1 MQGYDPGPPTLR
13 PLVEQAVPDAPAKSA
28 LAPTPGTP
36 EAGGQRTVTVSS
48 PPGTGGF
55 APAPSIATGARL
67 RARGAA
73 RREVPFRPVS
83 VAPPN
88 VCKVTISVPYRF
100 GGVPRP
106 ALGPAADEGLARRLK
121 ALACTAP
128 LHDLD
133 ARKANLAGEY
143 SVYAMAEIALS
154 AIDLVTLNMDF
165 DTGADHEQVI
175 LRLLPRAAAQA
186 PRRPAAEHERVARWV
201 LENLINVG
209 SVDRGFR
216 AVYGTFGADGEYV
229 RRDYDFKLVEEVPG
243 PDGGVY
249 LRTTDEAVN
258 VLVGALDTDVTSA
271 QIAAEVKLEVLISR
285 GRLADARL
293 AAEQARY
300 RTVQYAESL
309 RRALEATRRNV
320 RAVDWLQAVPDLIA
334 EALDHVA
341 DRYRHENAILTNIR
355 RARDEAESPDER
367 TGEHKRRA
375 AELVD
380 IVKDCIRR
388 HTQLQS
394 RLLEAGP
401 LFRAE
406 QDRQAFAP
414 PRAQSGTD
422 LYGQVLAPV
431 LTLPVERATRATDA
445 FFAEGAGLRTP
456 PVVRI
461 GDLVDVLLTPPVE
474 RDHLGAEMPQ
484 PDLTETPDD
493 SRFNDRQLDS
503 ALDLLDLPPDAP
515 RRLSGL
521 LAEARRSD
529 PELPYLLALLAVH
542 AASPPVGVA
551 YRQGEERLLFAVDD
565 GTPLDDP
572 EFGGADLIV
581 GTALLD
587 AAGMA
592 AERAS

>member
-1 MQGYDPGPPTLR
+1 MTSPASTDRVPPQL
-13 PLVEQAVPDAPAKSA
+13 SA
-28 LAPTPGTP
+28 G
-36 EAGGQRTVTVSS
+36 
-48 PPGTGGF
+48 
-55 APAPSIATGARL
+55 
-67 RARGAA
+67 
-73 RREVPFRPVS
+73 
-83 VAPPN
+83 
-88 VCKVTISVPYRF
+88 
-100 GGVPRP
+100 PRP
-106 ALGPAADEGLARRLK
+106 ALGPAADEGLARRLR

-128 LHDLD
+128 IHDLD
-133 ARKANLAGEY
+133 VRKANLAGEY
-143 SVYAMAEIALS
+143 SVYGMAEIALA

-165 DTGADHEQVI
+165 DTGADHDQIVA
-175 LRLLPRAAAQA
+175 RLLPRIAAQA
-186 PRRPAAEHERVARWV
+186 PQRPVAEHERVARWV

-216 AVYGTFGADGEYV
+216 AAYGTFAPDGTYV
-229 RRDYDFKLVEEVPG
+229 RRDYDFKLIEEVPG
-243 PDGGVY
+243 HGGVVY

-271 QIAAEVKLEVLISR
+271 QIAAEVKLEVLIRR
-285 GRLADARL
+285 GRLADAQL

-300 RTVQYAESL
+300 RTVQYSETL

-320 RAVDWLQAVPDLIA
+320 RAVDWLNAVPDMIA

-355 RARDEAESPDER
+355 KARDEIEDAEN
-367 TGEHKRRA
+367 KRRA

-406 QDRQAFAP
+406 QDRQAFATP
-414 PRAQSGTD
+414 MTSSGID
-422 LYGQVLAPV
+422 LYGHLVAPV
-431 LTLPVERATRATDA
+431 LPLPLERAVRVTDA
-445 FFAEGAGLRTP
+445 FFARGTGLRTP
-456 PVVRI
+456 LSVRV
-461 GDLVDVLLTPPVE
+461 GDLVDLLLTPPVE
-474 RDHLGAEMPQ
+474 REHLGAEMPE
-484 PDLTETPDD
+484 PDLIATPDD
-493 SRFNDRQLDS
+493 SRFSEEQL
-503 ALDLLDLPPDAP
+503 AAATELLDLPADAP

-521 LAEARRSD
+521 LAEARRRD
-529 PELPYLLALLAVH
+529 ADLPYLVALLAVH
-542 AASPPVGVA
+542 AASPAVGTA
-551 YRQGEERLLFAVDD
+551 YRQGEQKLVFAVDD
-565 GTPLDDP
+565 GTELDDP

-592 AERAS
+592 ADRTEAA

>member
-1 MQGYDPGPPTLR
+1 MH
-13 PLVEQAVPDAPAKSA
+13 APS
-28 LAPTPGTP
+28 
-36 EAGGQRTVTVSS
+36 
-48 PPGTGGF
+48 
-55 APAPSIATGARL
+55 PAP
-67 RARGAA
+67 
-73 RREVPFRPVS
+73 
-83 VAPPN
+83 
-88 VCKVTISVPYRF
+88 
-100 GGVPRP
+100 
-106 ALGPAADEGLARRLK
+106 GPAADEGLARRLR

-133 ARKANLAGEY
+133 VRKANLAGEY
-143 SVYAMAEIALS
+143 GTYAMAEVALA
-154 AIDLVTLNMDF
+154 AIDLVTLHMDF
-165 DTGADHEQVI
+165 DTGADHEEIVA
-175 LRLLPRAAAQA
+175 RLLPRVAAQA

-216 AVYGTFGADGEYV
+216 AVYGTFGPDGAYV

-243 PDGGVY
+243 PGGGVY

-285 GRLADARL
+285 GRLADAQL

-300 RTVQYAESL
+300 RTVQYAEAL
-309 RRALEATRRNV
+309 RRTLDATRRDV
-320 RAVDWLQAVPDLIA
+320 RAVDWLRRVPDMIA

-355 RARDEAESPDER
+355 RARDEAEEAD
-367 TGEHKRRA
+367 HKRRA

-414 PRAQSGTD
+414 PAAHAGID
-422 LYGQVLAPV
+422 LYGQLVTPL
-431 LTLPVERATRATDA
+431 LPLPLEHAVRVADA
-445 FFAEGAGLRTP
+445 FFAHGTGFRTP
-456 PVVRI
+456 GAVRVT
-461 GDLVDVLLTPPVE
+461 DLVDLLLTPPAPRE
-474 RDHLGAEMPQ
+474 HLGAEMPE
-484 PDLTETPDD
+484 PDLIATPAD
-493 SRFNDRQLDS
+493 SRFSPEQLD
-503 ALDLLDLPPDAP
+503 AAMELLDMPADAP

-521 LAEARRSD
+521 IADARRRD
-529 PELPYLLALLAVH
+529 PELPYLVALLAVH
-542 AASPPVGVA
+542 AASPPVGTA
-551 YRQGEERLLFAVDD
+551 YRQGEQRLLFAVDD
-565 GTPLDDP
+565 GTELDDP
-572 EFGGADLIV
+572 DFGGADLIV
-581 GTALLD
+581 GQALLD

-592 AERAS
+592 ADRTEAA

>member
-1 MQGYDPGPPTLR
+1 MT
-13 PLVEQAVPDAPAKSA
+13 
-28 LAPTPGTP
+28 
-36 EAGGQRTVTVSS
+36 S
-48 PPGTGGF
+48 PPPGAAAPQLNTAEGAGR
-55 APAPSIATGARL
+55 PAP
-67 RARGAA
+67 
-73 RREVPFRPVS
+73 
-83 VAPPN
+83 
-88 VCKVTISVPYRF
+88 
-100 GGVPRP
+100 
-106 ALGPAADEGLARRLK
+106 GPAADEGLARRLR

-143 SVYAMAEIALS
+143 GVYAMAEVALA
-154 AIDLVTLNMDF
+154 AIDLVTLHMDF
-165 DTGADHEQVI
+165 DTGADHEQIVA
-175 LRLLPRAAAQA
+175 RLLPRVAAQA
-186 PRRPAAEHERVARWV
+186 PERPAAEHDRVARWV

-216 AVYGTFGADGEYV
+216 AVYGTFGPDGVYV
-229 RRDYDFKLVEEVPG
+229 RRDYDFKLIEEVPG
-243 PDGGVY
+243 PGGSVY

-285 GRLADARL
+285 GRLADAQL

-300 RTVQYAESL
+300 RTVQYAETL
-309 RRALEATRRNV
+309 RRTLDATRRNV
-320 RAVDWLQAVPDLIA
+320 RAVDWLSTVPELIS

-355 RARDEAESPDER
+355 KARDEAE
-367 TGEHKRRA
+367 GAEHKRRA

-414 PRAQSGTD
+414 PAPRSGYD
-422 LYGQVLAPV
+422 LYGQLLAPV
-431 LTLPVERATRATDA
+431 LPLPVERAGRVTDA
-445 FFAEGAGLRTP
+445 FFARGTGLRTP
-456 PVVRI
+456 TSVRM
-461 GDLVDVLLTPPVE
+461 GDLVEMLLTPPVE
-474 RDHLGAEMPQ
+474 REHLGAEMPE
-484 PDLTETPDD
+484 PDLIATPDD
-493 SRFNDRQLDS
+493 SRFSEEQL
-503 ALDLLDLPPDAP
+503 AAAMELLELPADAP

-521 LAEARRSD
+521 LADARRRD
-529 PELPYLLALLAVH
+529 PELPYLIALLAVH
-542 AASPPVGVA
+542 AASPPVGTA
-551 YRQGEERLLFAVDD
+551 YRQGEQRLLFAVDD
-565 GTPLDDP
+565 GTELDDP

-592 AERAS
+592 ADRAEVA

>member
-1 MQGYDPGPPTLR
+1 MSVRAPSLCVVTTT
-13 PLVEQAVPDAPAKSA
+13 VPHQLS
-28 LAPTPGTP
+28 
-36 EAGGQRTVTVSS
+36 GGVR
-48 PPGTGGF
+48 
-55 APAPSIATGARL
+55 PAP
-67 RARGAA
+67 
-73 RREVPFRPVS
+73 
-83 VAPPN
+83 
-88 VCKVTISVPYRF
+88 
-100 GGVPRP
+100 
-106 ALGPAADEGLARRLK
+106 GPAADEGLARRLK

-143 SVYAMAEIALS
+143 SVYAMAEIALA

-165 DTGADHEQVI
+165 DTGADHDQI
-175 LRLLPRAAAQA
+175 ISRLLPRIAAQA
-186 PRRPAAEHERVARWV
+186 PGRAAAEHERVGRWV

-216 AVYGTFGADGEYV
+216 AVYGTFGADGAYV
-229 RRDYDFKLVEEVPG
+229 RRDYDFKLIEEVPG
-243 PDGGVY
+243 RDGTVY

-271 QIAAEVKLEVLISR
+271 QIAAEVKLEVLINR
-285 GRLADARL
+285 GRLADAQL

-300 RTVQYAESL
+300 RTVQYAETL
-309 RRALEATRRNV
+309 RRALDATRRNV
-320 RAVDWLQAVPDLIA
+320 RAVDWIRTVPDMIA

-355 RARDEAESPDER
+355 KARDESEDP
-367 TGEHKRRA
+367 EHKRRA

-401 LFRAE
+401 IFRAE
-406 QDRQAFAP
+406 QDRQAFAA
-414 PRAQSGTD
+414 PRGGALVGMLD
-422 LYGQVLAPV
+422 LYGQLVAPV
-431 LTLPVERATRATDA
+431 LPLPVEQATRVTDA
-445 FFAEGAGLRTP
+445 WFARGTGLRTP
-456 PVVRI
+456 ASVRVT
-461 GDLVDVLLTPPVE
+461 DLVDALLTPPVE
-474 RDHLGAEMPQ
+474 REHLGAEMPE
-484 PDLTETPDD
+484 PDLVATPDG
-493 SRFNDRQLDS
+493 SRFSEEQLET
-503 ALDLLDLPPDAP
+503 ALELLDLPHDAP

-521 LAEARRSD
+521 LAEARRLD
-529 PELPYLLALLAVH
+529 PELPYLVALLAVH
-542 AASPPVGVA
+542 AASPPVGTA

-565 GTPLDDP
+565 GTELDDP

-581 GTALLD
+581 GTARLD

-592 AERAS
+592 AERSEAA

>member
-1 MQGYDPGPPTLR
+1 MTSP
-13 PLVEQAVPDAPAKSA
+13 AVTD
-28 LAPTPGTP
+28 T
-36 EAGGQRTVTVSS
+36 
-48 PPGTGGF
+48 
-55 APAPSIATGARL
+55 
-67 RARGAA
+67 
-73 RREVPFRPVS
+73 
-83 VAPPN
+83 APPQL
-88 VCKVTISVPYRF
+88 SA
-100 GGVPRP
+100 GPRP
-106 ALGPAADEGLARRLK
+106 ATGPAADEGLARRLR

-133 ARKANLAGEY
+133 VRKANLAGEY
-143 SVYAMAEIALS
+143 SVYAMAEVALS
-154 AIDLVTLNMDF
+154 AIDLVTLTMDF
-165 DTGADHEQVI
+165 DTGADHEQIVA
-175 LRLLPRAAAQA
+175 RLFPRVAAQA
-186 PRRPAAEHERVARWV
+186 PERPAAEHERVARWV

-216 AVYGTFGADGEYV
+216 AVYGTFAPDGTYV
-229 RRDYDFKLVEEVPG
+229 RRDYDFKLLEEVPG
-243 PDGGVY
+243 YGGSVY

-285 GRLADARL
+285 GRLADAQL

-300 RTVQYAESL
+300 RTVQYSETL
-309 RRALEATRRNV
+309 RKALDATRRNV
-320 RAVDWLQAVPDLIA
+320 RAVDWLQAVPDMIA

-355 RARDEAESPDER
+355 KARDESEDPEQ
-367 TGEHKRRA
+367 KRRA

-406 QDRQAFAP
+406 QDRQAFATP
-414 PRAQSGTD
+414 TARAGLD
-422 LYGQVLAPV
+422 LYGQLLAPI
-431 LTLPVERATRATDA
+431 LPLPAERAIRVTDA
-445 FFAEGAGLRTP
+445 FFARGTGLRTP
-456 PVVRI
+456 VSVRV
-461 GDLVDVLLTPPVE
+461 GDLVDILLTPPTE
-474 RDHLGAEMPQ
+474 REHLGAEMPE
-484 PDLTETPDD
+484 PDLIATPDD
-493 SRFNDRQLDS
+493 SRFSEEQLAS
-503 ALDLLDLPPDAP
+503 AMELLTLPADAP

-521 LAEARRSD
+521 LAEARLRD
-529 PELPYLLALLAVH
+529 PELPYLVALLAVH
-542 AASPPVGVA
+542 AASPPVGTA
-551 YRQGEERLLFAVDD
+551 YRQGEEKLLFAVDD
-565 GTPLDDP
+565 GTELDDE

-592 AERAS
+592 ADRKEAS

>member
-1 MQGYDPGPPTLR
+1 MTSPSP
-13 PLVEQAVPDAPAKSA
+13 ESAAPQFSGVA
-28 LAPTPGTP
+28 
-36 EAGGQRTVTVSS
+36 R
-48 PPGTGGF
+48 
-55 APAPSIATGARL
+55 PAP
-67 RARGAA
+67 
-73 RREVPFRPVS
+73 
-83 VAPPN
+83 
-88 VCKVTISVPYRF
+88 
-100 GGVPRP
+100 
-106 ALGPAADEGLARRLK
+106 GPAADEGLARRLR

-133 ARKANLAGEY
+133 TRKANLAGEY
-143 SVYAMAEIALS
+143 GVYAMAEVALA

-165 DTGADHEQVI
+165 DTGADHEQIVT
-175 LRLLPRAAAQA
+175 RLLPRVAAQA

-216 AVYGTFGADGEYV
+216 AVYGTFTTDGDYV

-243 PDGGVY
+243 PGGTVY

-271 QIAAEVKLEVLISR
+271 QIAAEVKLEVLINR
-285 GRLADARL
+285 GRLADAQL

-300 RTVQYAESL
+300 RTVQYAETL
-309 RRALEATRRNV
+309 RKTLDATRRNV
-320 RAVDWLQAVPDLIA
+320 RAVDWLRKVPDMIA

-341 DRYRHENAILTNIR
+341 ERYRHENAILTNIR
-355 RARDEAESPDER
+355 KVRDEAETGGDAR
-367 TGEHKRRA
+367 TAEYKRRA

-406 QDRQAFAP
+406 QDRQAFATP
-414 PRAQSGTD
+414 AAHAGLD
-422 LYGQVLAPV
+422 LYGQLVSPV
-431 LTLPVERATRATDA
+431 LPLPVEQSTRVTDA
-445 FFAEGAGLRTP
+445 FFARGAGMRTP
-456 PVVRI
+456 KSVRV
-461 GDLVDVLLTPPVE
+461 GDLVDILLTPPTE
-474 RDHLGAEMPQ
+474 REHLGAEMPE
-484 PDLTETPDD
+484 PDLIATPDD
-493 SRFNDRQLDS
+493 SRFSEEQLDAAT
-503 ALDLLDLPPDAP
+503 ALLTLPADAP

-521 LAEARRSD
+521 LADARRQD
-529 PELPYLLALLAVH
+529 PGLPYLVALLAVH
-542 AASPPVGVA
+542 AASPPVGTA
-551 YRQGEERLLFAVDD
+551 YRQGEGQLLFAVDD
-565 GTPLDDP
+565 GTELVDP

-592 AERAS
+592 ADRSEVA

>member
-1 MQGYDPGPPTLR
+1 MTS
-13 PLVEQAVPDAPAKSA
+13 PASTD
-28 LAPTPGTP
+28 LAPPQLS
-36 EAGGQRTVTVSS
+36 AG
-48 PPGTGGF
+48 
-55 APAPSIATGARL
+55 
-67 RARGAA
+67 
-73 RREVPFRPVS
+73 
-83 VAPPN
+83 
-88 VCKVTISVPYRF
+88 
-100 GGVPRP
+100 PRP
-106 ALGPAADEGLARRLK
+106 AQGPAADEGLARRLR

-143 SVYAMAEIALS
+143 TVYAMAEVALA
-154 AIDLVTLNMDF
+154 AIDLITLNMDF
-165 DTGADHEQVI
+165 DTGADHEQIVA
-175 LRLLPRAAAQA
+175 RLLPRVAAQA
-186 PRRPAAEHERVARWV
+186 PTRPAAEHERVARWV

-216 AVYGTFGADGEYV
+216 AVYGTFGTDGVYV
-229 RRDYDFKLVEEVPG
+229 RRDYDFKLIEEVPG
-243 PDGGVY
+243 YGGGVY

-271 QIAAEVKLEVLISR
+271 QIAAEVKLEVLINR
-285 GRLADARL
+285 GRLADAQL

-309 RRALEATRRNV
+309 RKTLEATRRNV
-320 RAVDWLQAVPDLIA
+320 RAVDWLNAVPDMIA

-355 RARDEAESPDER
+355 RARDEAEAASDAK
-367 TGEHKRRA
+367 TAEHKRRA

-394 RLLEAGP
+394 RLLDAGP

-406 QDRQAFAP
+406 QDRQAFAAP
-414 PRAQSGTD
+414 TAYTGLD
-422 LYGQVLAPV
+422 VYGQLVAPT
-431 LTLPVERATRATDA
+431 LPLPVEQAARVTDA
-445 FFAEGAGLRTP
+445 FFARGTGLRAP
-456 PVVRI
+456 ASVRL
-461 GDLVDVLLTPPVE
+461 GDLVDLLLTPPVE
-474 RDHLGAEMPQ
+474 REHLGAEMPE
-484 PDLTETPDD
+484 PDLIATPDD
-493 SRFNDRQLDS
+493 SRFSEEQLAS
-503 ALDLLDLPPDAP
+503 ALRLLDLEHDAP

-521 LAEARRSD
+521 LAEARELD
-529 PELPYLLALLAVH
+529 ADLPYLVALLAIH
-542 AASPPVGVA
+542 AASPPVGTA

-587 AAGMA
+587 AVGMA
-592 AERAS
+592 ADRSEAS

>member
-1 MQGYDPGPPTLR
+1 
-13 PLVEQAVPDAPAKSA
+13 V
-28 LAPTPGTP
+28 
-36 EAGGQRTVTVSS
+36 TVTVSHQHIS
-48 PPGTGGF
+48 GVRL
-55 APAPSIATGARL
+55 AR
-67 RARGAA
+67 
-73 RREVPFRPVS
+73 
-83 VAPPN
+83 
-88 VCKVTISVPYRF
+88 
-100 GGVPRP
+100 
-106 ALGPAADEGLARRLK
+106 GPAADEGLARRLK

-133 ARKANLAGEY
+133 VRKANLAGEY
-143 SVYAMAEIALS
+143 SVYAMAEVALA

-165 DTGADHEQVI
+165 DTGADHEQI
-175 LRLLPRAAAQA
+175 ISRLLPRIAAQT
-186 PRRPAAEHERVARWV
+186 PQRPVEEHERVARWV

-216 AVYGTFGADGEYV
+216 AVYGTFGPDGAYV
-229 RRDYDFKLVEEVPG
+229 RRDYDFKLIEEVAGPG
-243 PDGGVY
+243 GSIY

-271 QIAAEVKLEVLISR
+271 QIAAEVKLEVLINR
-285 GRLADARL
+285 GRLADAQL

-300 RTVQYAESL
+300 RTVQYAETL

-320 RAVDWLQAVPDLIA
+320 RAVDWLRTVPDMIA

-355 RARDEAESPDER
+355 KARDESEEP
-367 TGEHKRRA
+367 EHKRRA

-406 QDRQAFAP
+406 QDRQAFAAP
-414 PRAQSGTD
+414 PARAGLD
-422 LYGQVLAPV
+422 LYGQLVAPV
-431 LTLPVERATRATDA
+431 LPLPVERATRVTDA
-445 FFAEGAGLRTP
+445 FFARGTGLRTP
-456 PVVRI
+456 PSVRVT
-461 GDLVDVLLTPPVE
+461 DLVDALLTPPVE
-474 RDHLGAEMPQ
+474 RDHLGAAMPE
-484 PDLTETPDD
+484 PDLVATPDD
-493 SRFNDRQLDS
+493 SRFSDAQLES
-503 ALDLLDLPPDAP
+503 AQELLDLPHDAP

-521 LAEARRSD
+521 LAEARRRD

-542 AASPPVGVA
+542 AASPPVGTA
-551 YRQGEERLLFAVDD
+551 YRQGEQRLLFAVDD
-565 GTPLDDP
+565 GTQLDDP

-581 GTALLD
+581 GTARLD

-592 AERAS
+592 AERSEGA

>member
-1 MQGYDPGPPTLR
+1 MTS
-13 PLVEQAVPDAPAKSA
+13 PAS
-28 LAPTPGTP
+28 TD
-36 EAGGQRTVTVSS
+36 
-48 PPGTGGF
+48 
-55 APAPSIATGARL
+55 
-67 RARGAA
+67 
-73 RREVPFRPVS
+73 
-83 VAPPN
+83 
-88 VCKVTISVPYRF
+88 SVPPQLSA
-100 GGVPRP
+100 GPRP
-106 ALGPAADEGLARRLK
+106 ALGPAADEGLARRLR

-143 SVYAMAEIALS
+143 SVYGMAEVALA

-165 DTGADHEQVI
+165 DTGADHDQVVA
-175 LRLLPRAAAQA
+175 RLIPRIAAQA
-186 PRRPAAEHERVARWV
+186 PQRPVEEHERVARWV

-216 AVYGTFGADGEYV
+216 AVYGTFAPDGTYV
-229 RRDYDFKLVEEVPG
+229 RRDYDFKLIEEVPG
-243 PDGGVY
+243 YGGGVY

-285 GRLADARL
+285 GRLADAQL

-300 RTVQYAESL
+300 RTVQYSETL
-309 RRALEATRRNV
+309 RKALDATRRNV
-320 RAVDWLQAVPDLIA
+320 RAVDWLQAVPDMIV

-355 RARDEAESPDER
+355 KARDESEDPEQ
-367 TGEHKRRA
+367 KRRA

-406 QDRQAFAP
+406 QDRQAFATP
-414 PRAQSGTD
+414 MTTSGID
-422 LYGQVLAPV
+422 LYGHLIAP
-431 LTLPVERATRATDA
+431 LLPLPVEQARKVTDA
-445 FFAEGAGLRTP
+445 FFSRGTGLRTP
-456 PVVRI
+456 VSVRV
-461 GDLVDVLLTPPVE
+461 GDLVDLLFTPPME
-474 RDHLGAEMPQ
+474 REHLGAEMPE
-484 PDLTETPDD
+484 PDLIATPDD
-493 SRFNDRQLDS
+493 SRFSEEQL
-503 ALDLLDLPPDAP
+503 AAAMELLDLPADAP

-521 LAEARRSD
+521 LAEARQSD
-529 PELPYLLALLAVH
+529 PELPYLVALLAVH
-542 AASPPVGVA
+542 AASPPVGTA
-551 YRQGEERLLFAVDD
+551 YRQGEEKLLFAVDD
-565 GTPLDDP
+565 GTELDDP

-587 AAGMA
+587 AVGMA
-592 AERAS
+592 ADRTEAA

>member
-1 MQGYDPGPPTLR
+1 VTSPVPT
-13 PLVEQAVPDAPAKSA
+13 D
-28 LAPTPGTP
+28 
-36 EAGGQRTVTVSS
+36 
-48 PPGTGGF
+48 
-55 APAPSIATGARL
+55 
-67 RARGAA
+67 
-73 RREVPFRPVS
+73 
-83 VAPPN
+83 
-88 VCKVTISVPYRF
+88 SVPPQF
-100 GGVPRP
+100 ASAPRP
-106 ALGPAADEGLARRLK
+106 APGPAADEGLARRLR

-143 SVYAMAEIALS
+143 SVYGMAEVALA

-165 DTGADHEQVI
+165 DTGADHDQIVA
-175 LRLLPRAAAQA
+175 RLIPRIAAQA
-186 PRRPAAEHERVARWV
+186 PHRPVAEHERVARWV

-216 AVYGTFGADGEYV
+216 AVYGTFTTDGSYV
-229 RRDYDFKLVEEVPG
+229 RRDYDFKLIEEVAG
-243 PDGGVY
+243 YGGGVF

-285 GRLADARL
+285 GRLADAQL

-300 RTVQYAESL
+300 RTVQYSESL
-309 RRALEATRRNV
+309 RRALDATRRNV
-320 RAVDWLQAVPDLIA
+320 RAVDWLKTVPDMIA
-334 EALDHVA
+334 EALEHVA

-355 RARDEAESPDER
+355 KARDESEDPEQ
-367 TGEHKRRA
+367 KRRA

-406 QDRQAFAP
+406 QDRQAFAAP
-414 PRAQSGTD
+414 MTTSGID
-422 LYGQVLAPV
+422 LYGHLVAPV
-431 LTLPVERATRATDA
+431 LPLPVEQALRVTDA
-445 FFAEGAGLRTP
+445 FFARGTGLRTP
-456 PVVRI
+456 SSVRV
-461 GDLVDVLLTPPVE
+461 GDLVELLLTPPME
-474 RDHLGAEMPQ
+474 REHLGAEMPE
-484 PDLTETPDD
+484 PDLIATPDD
-493 SRFNDRQLDS
+493 SRFSEEQL
-503 ALDLLDLPPDAP
+503 AAAQELLDLPADAP

-521 LAEARRSD
+521 LADARRQD
-529 PELPYLLALLAVH
+529 HELPYLVALLAVH
-542 AASPPVGVA
+542 AASPPVGTA
-551 YRQGEERLLFAVDD
+551 YRQGEEKLLFAVDD
-565 GTPLDDP
+565 GTELDDP

-581 GTALLD
+581 GMALLD

-592 AERAS
+592 ADRTEAA

>member
-1 MQGYDPGPPTLR
+1 MTAP
-13 PLVEQAVPDAPAKSA
+13 APAKS
-28 LAPTPGTP
+28 
-36 EAGGQRTVTVSS
+36 V
-48 PPGTGGF
+48 
-55 APAPSIATGARL
+55 PS
-67 RARGAA
+67 
-73 RREVPFRPVS
+73 
-83 VAPPN
+83 
-88 VCKVTISVPYRF
+88 
-100 GGVPRP
+100 P
-106 ALGPAADEGLARRLK
+106 ALGPAADEGLARRLR

-133 ARKANLAGEY
+133 VRKANLAGEY
-143 SVYAMAEIALS
+143 SVYAMAEVALS

-165 DTGADHEQVI
+165 DTGADHEQIVT
-175 LRLLPRAAAQA
+175 RLVPRVAAQA
-186 PRRPAAEHERVARWV
+186 PQRPAAEHERVARWV

-209 SVDRGFR
+209 SADRGFR
-216 AVYGTFGADGEYV
+216 AVYGTFAPDGSYV
-229 RRDYDFKLVEEVPG
+229 RRDYDFKLIEEVPG
-243 PDGGVY
+243 YGGGVY

-285 GRLADARL
+285 GRLADAQL

-300 RTVQYAESL
+300 RTVQYSESL
-309 RRALEATRRNV
+309 RRALDATRRNV
-320 RAVDWLQAVPDLIA
+320 RAVDWLQAVPDMIA

-355 RARDEAESPDER
+355 KARDEAD
-367 TGEHKRRA
+367 TGSDPKTAEHKRRA

-406 QDRQAFAP
+406 QDRQAFATP
-414 PRAQSGTD
+414 TARLGLD
-422 LYGQVLAPV
+422 LYGQLVAPV
-431 LTLPVERATRATDA
+431 LPLPVERATRVTDA
-445 FFAEGAGLRTP
+445 FFARGTGLRTP
-456 PVVRI
+456 TSVRV
-461 GDLVDVLLTPPVE
+461 GDLVEMLLTPPVE
-474 RDHLGAEMPQ
+474 REHLGAEMPE
-484 PDLTETPDD
+484 PDLIATPDD
-493 SRFNDRQLDS
+493 SRFSEEQL
-503 ALDLLDLPPDAP
+503 AGAMELLDLEHDAP

-521 LAEARRSD
+521 LAEARRLD
-529 PELPYLLALLAVH
+529 PELPYLVALLAVH
-542 AASPPVGVA
+542 AASPPVGTA
-551 YRQGEERLLFAVDD
+551 YRQGEQRLLFAVDD
-565 GTPLDDP
+565 GTELDDP

-592 AERAS
+592 ADRTEAA

>member
-1 MQGYDPGPPTLR
+1 MTSPASTEFVPPQL
-13 PLVEQAVPDAPAKSA
+13 SA
-28 LAPTPGTP
+28 G
-36 EAGGQRTVTVSS
+36 
-48 PPGTGGF
+48 
-55 APAPSIATGARL
+55 
-67 RARGAA
+67 
-73 RREVPFRPVS
+73 
-83 VAPPN
+83 
-88 VCKVTISVPYRF
+88 
-100 GGVPRP
+100 PRP
-106 ALGPAADEGLARRLK
+106 AQGPAADEGLARRLR

-133 ARKANLAGEY
+133 ARKVNLAGEY
-143 SVYAMAEIALS
+143 TVYAMAEVALA

-165 DTGADHEQVI
+165 DTGADHDQIVA
-175 LRLLPRAAAQA
+175 RLLPRIAAQA
-186 PRRPAAEHERVARWV
+186 PRRPVAEHERVARWV

-216 AVYGTFGADGEYV
+216 AVYGTFGADGVYT
-229 RRDYDFKLVEEVPG
+229 RRDYDFKLIEEVPG
-243 PDGGVY
+243 YGGSVY

-285 GRLADARL
+285 GRLADAQL

-300 RTVQYAESL
+300 RTVQYAETL
-309 RRALEATRRNV
+309 RRTLEATRRNV
-320 RAVDWLQAVPDLIA
+320 RAVDWLNAVPDMIA

-355 RARDEAESPDER
+355 KARDEAEDP
-367 TGEHKRRA
+367 EHKRRA

-406 QDRQAFAP
+406 QDRQAFARP
-414 PRAQSGTD
+414 TARTGLD
-422 LYGQVLAPV
+422 LYGQLVAPV
-431 LTLPVERATRATDA
+431 LPLPLQAAIRVTDA
-445 FFAEGAGLRTP
+445 FFARGTGLRP
-456 PVVRI
+456 PSSVRV
-461 GDLVDVLLTPPVE
+461 GDLVDMLLTPPVE
-474 RDHLGAEMPQ
+474 REHLGAEMPE
-484 PDLTETPDD
+484 PDLIATPDD
-493 SRFNDRQLDS
+493 SRFSEEQLAS
-503 ALDLLDLPPDAP
+503 AMELLDLEHDAP

-521 LAEARRSD
+521 LAEARKSD
-529 PELPYLLALLAVH
+529 PELPYLVALLSVH
-542 AASPPVGVA
+542 AASPPVGTA
-551 YRQGEERLLFAVDD
+551 YRQGERRLLFAVDD
-565 GTPLDDP
+565 GTELDDP

-592 AERAS
+592 AARTENPVDPARSASDGPPPQASEAPGPGLNPGNGPAADAPSPAPAMAHPAATPDLSQEHS

>member
-1 MQGYDPGPPTLR
+1 MSVAALSVADVNEHVVTRPPVR
-13 PLVEQAVPDAPAKSA
+13 
-28 LAPTPGTP
+28 PTP
-36 EAGGQRTVTVSS
+36 
-48 PPGTGGF
+48 
-55 APAPSIATGARL
+55 AP
-67 RARGAA
+67 
-73 RREVPFRPVS
+73 
-83 VAPPN
+83 
-88 VCKVTISVPYRF
+88 
-100 GGVPRP
+100 
-106 ALGPAADEGLARRLK
+106 GPAADEGLARRLR

-133 ARKANLAGEY
+133 VRKANLAGEY
-143 SVYAMAEIALS
+143 GTYAMAEVALA
-154 AIDLVTLNMDF
+154 AIDLVTLHMDF
-165 DTGADHEQVI
+165 DTGADHEEIVA
-175 LRLLPRAAAQA
+175 RLLPRVAAQA
-186 PRRPAAEHERVARWV
+186 PDRTAAEHERVARWV

-216 AVYGTFGADGEYV
+216 AVYGTFGPDGAYV

-243 PDGGVY
+243 PGGGVY

-285 GRLADARL
+285 GRLADAQL

-300 RTVQYAESL
+300 RTVQYAETL
-309 RRALEATRRNV
+309 RRTLDATRRDV
-320 RAVDWLQAVPDLIA
+320 RAVDWLSTVPDMIT

-355 RARDEAESPDER
+355 KARDEAAAERGPD
-367 TGEHKRRA
+367 HKRRA

-406 QDRQAFAP
+406 QDRQAFATP
-414 PRAQSGTD
+414 AARAGVD
-422 LYGQVLAPV
+422 LYGQLVAP
-431 LTLPVERATRATDA
+431 LLPLPLEDAVRVTDA
-445 FFAEGAGLRTP
+445 FFAHGAGLRTP
-456 PVVRI
+456 GAVRVA
-461 GDLVDVLLTPPVE
+461 DLVEVLLTPPAPRE
-474 RDHLGAEMPQ
+474 HLGAEMPA
-484 PDLTETPDD
+484 PDLVVTPDD
-493 SRFNDRQLDS
+493 SRFSGEQFD
-503 ALDLLDLPPDAP
+503 AAAELLELPPDAP

-521 LAEARRSD
+521 LADARARHPDD
-529 PELPYLLALLAVH
+529 PELPYLIALLAVH
-542 AASPPVGVA
+542 AASPSVGTA
-551 YRQGEERLLFAVDD
+551 YRQGEQRLLFAADD
-565 GTPLDDP
+565 GTELDDP
-572 EFGGADLIV
+572 EFGGADLVV

-592 AERAS
+592 ADRTEAA